1 MHSNRYTL
9 IFTTLVTM
17 ILAFILSSA
26 YSSLEDI
33 TNNNIQA
40 DIKKN
45 ILSSLGF
52 APSNKAP
59 WTTENVEQIFK
70 ESIVSFVVDKSGNV
84 IPGKL
89 PQDIDPK
96 VDTELYP
103 LYKKIVDGKVDGFA
117 IPISGKGL
125 WGTMYGYF
133 AIESDGATAKGITFY
148 KHIETPGLG
157 AEVDKPWFQQNFVGK
172 RFIDN
177 DGNLIGIQTIKGKV
191 DESSDEA
198 YHQVDGITGATMTSR
213 GLNEFLLKDLK
224 FYNPYFEQIRK
235 NINRS

>member
-9 IFTTLVTM
+9 IFTTLITM
-17 ILAFILSSA
+17 ILAFVLSSA

-33 TNNNIQA
+33 TISNIQA

-52 APSNKAP
+52 TPSSEAP
-59 WTTENVEQIFK
+59 WTTENVEQIFN
-70 ESIVSFVVDKSGNV
+70 ESIVSFVIDKSGNV

-96 VDTELYP
+96 VDTDLYP

-133 AIESDGATAKGITFY
+133 SIEPDGATAKGITFY
-148 KHIETPGLG
+148 RHIETPGLG

-177 DGNLIGIQTIKGKV
+177 QGNLIGIQTVKGAV

-213 GLNEFLLKDLK
+213 GLNQFLLKDLK
-224 FYNPYFEQIRK
+224 YYNPYFEQIRK
-235 NINRS
+235 NIRS

>member
-33 TNNNIQA
+33 TNSNIQA

-133 AIESDGATAKGITFY
+133 AIEPDGATAKGITFY

>member
-17 ILAFILSSA
+17 ILAFILSST

-33 TNNNIQA
+33 TNSNIQA

-89 PQDIDPK
+89 PQDIDSK

-191 DESSDEA
+191 DELSDEA

>member
-33 TNNNIQA
+33 TNSNIQA

>member
-17 ILAFILSSA
+17 ILAIILSSA

-33 TNNNIQA
+33 TNSNIQA

>member
-84 IPGKL
+84 IPDKL

>member
-33 TNNNIQA
+33 TNSNIQA

-84 IPGKL
+84 IPDKL

>member
-9 IFTTLVTM
+9 IFTTLITT
-17 ILAFILSSA
+17 ILAFVLSSA

-33 TNNNIQA
+33 TLSNIQA

-52 APSNKAP
+52 TPSNEAP
-59 WTTENVEQIFK
+59 WTTENVEQIFN

-96 VDTELYP
+96 VDTDLYP

-133 AIESDGATAKGITFY
+133 AIEPDGATAKGITFY
-148 KHIETPGLG
+148 RHIETPGLG

-172 RFIDN
+172 RFVDN
-177 DGNLIGIQTIKGKV
+177 QGNLIGIQTVKGAV

-213 GLNEFLLKDLK
+213 GLNQFLLKDLK
-224 FYNPYFEQIRK
+224 YYNPYFEQIRK
-235 NINRS
+235 NIRS

>member
-33 TNNNIQA
+33 TNSNIQA

-89 PQDIDPK
+89 PEDIDPK

>member
-1 MHSNRYTL
+1 MYSNRYTL

-17 ILAFILSSA
+17 ILAFILSST

-33 TNNNIQA
+33 TNSNIQA

-52 APSNKAP
+52 APSIKAP

-235 NINRS
+235 NINRR

>member
-33 TNNNIQA
+33 TNSNIQA

-89 PQDIDPK
+89 PHDIDSK

>member
-52 APSNKAP
+52 APSNKDP

-89 PQDIDPK
+89 PEDIDPK

>member
-9 IFTTLVTM
+9 IFTTMITM
-17 ILAFILSSA
+17 ILAFILSSVF
-26 YSSLEDI
+26 SSLDDL
-33 TNNNIQA
+33 TQKNIQA

-52 APSNKAP
+52 SPSIEAP
-59 WTTENVEQIFK
+59 WTVENVEEIFN
-70 ESIVSFVVDKSGNV
+70 ESIVSFVVNSLGEVVPN
-84 IPGKL
+84 KL
-89 PQDIDPK
+89 PEDIDPK
-96 VDTELYP
+96 IDQDLFP
-103 LYKKIVDGKVDGFA
+103 LYKKVVDGKIDGFA

-133 AIESDGATAKGITFY
+133 AIEPDGATAKGITFY
-148 KHIETPGLG
+148 RHIETPGLG

-177 DGNLIGIQTIKGKV
+177 DGNLVGIQTVKGKV

-198 YHQVDGITGATMTSR
+198 YHLVDGITGATMTSR
-213 GLNEFLLKDLK
+213 GLNQFLLKGLQT
-224 FYNPYFEQIRK
+224 YNPYFDQIRK
-235 NINRS
+235 GNEG